1 MTQAAALTVVFRT
14 QSDIEAK
21 VVRGL
26 LEARG
31 IRSMLSSAL
40 SHAVFPLSIDGLGEV
55 KLSVR
60 ADQADQARQVIDDF
74 RSGPTD
80 EGAGWDAACAALEQR
95 LGYVF
100 RDKALL
106 EHALTH
112 RSRAHEDAS
121 GGVADNESMEFLG
134 DAVLDL
140 IIADRLFH
148 GFPDYDEGR
157 KSKAKAMLVAAPS
170 LARLGAALGLGE
182 YLLLGRGEQR
192 SGGRNKPSLIADA
205 YEAVVAAIYLD
216 GGLAAEGFIDSQFC
230 GALADLRAGRSVAG
244 LVGDNKS
251 ALQEWL
257 QARGRPL
264 PEYRVAATSGP
275 DHRKTFAVDVCVGDD
290 GVARGEGPTKKAA
303 EQAAAALALAQFA
316 GTDSIAPGSEQD
328 TAGPGSPENDDSGER
343 PVGS

>member
-1 MTQAAALTVVFRT
+1 MTMAAATALTVVFRT
-14 QSDIEAK
+14 HSDIEAN

-31 IRSMLSSAL
+31 IPSMLSSDL
-40 SHAVFPLSIDGLGEV
+40 LHAIFPLNIEGPGEV
-55 KLSVR
+55 RLSVR
-60 ADQADQARQVIDDF
+60 ADQAAIARQVIDDF
-74 RSGPTD
+74 RN
-80 EGAGWDAACAALEQR
+80 DATAEDAFWKEACAALEGR

-100 RDKALL
+100 RDKGLL

-148 GFPDYDEGR
+148 QFPDYDEGR
-157 KSKAKAMLVAAPS
+157 KSKAKAILVAAPS

-182 YLLLGRGEQR
+182 YLLLGRGEER
-192 SGGRNKPSLIADA
+192 SGGRKKPSLIADA
-205 YEAVVAAIYLD
+205 FEAVVAAIYLD
-216 GGLAAEGFIDSQFC
+216 GGLPAAERFIDTQFG
-230 GALADLRAGRSVAG
+230 GAMDELRAGQSVSG
-244 LVGDNKS
+244 LVGDYKS

-264 PEYRVAATSGP
+264 PDYRVAATFGP
-275 DHRKTFAVDVCVGDD
+275 DHRKTFAVDLYVGDET
-290 GVARGEGPTKKAA
+290 VAHAEGPSKKTAEQKAAAQALERLTGEGARRQPDVQVAA
-303 EQAAAALALAQFA
+303 EA
-316 GTDSIAPGSEQD
+316 G
-328 TAGPGSPENDDSGER
+328 R
-343 PVGS
+343 PKNET

>member
-1 MTQAAALTVVFRT
+1 MTRTAALTVIFRT
-14 QSDIEAK
+14 QSDIEAN

-31 IRSMLSSAL
+31 IQSLLSSAL
-40 SHAVFPLSIDGLGEV
+40 SHAIFPLSIDGLGEV
-55 KLSVR
+55 RLSVR
-60 ADQADQARQVIDDF
+60 DDQADLARQVIDDF
-74 RSGPTD
+74 RSDASDDAANWD
-80 EGAGWDAACAALEQR
+80 EACAALEAR
-95 LGYVF
+95 LGYAF

-140 IIADRLFH
+140 VIADRLFH
-148 GFPDYDEGR
+148 VFPDYDEGR

-182 YLLLGRGEQR
+182 HLLLGRGEER
-192 SGGRNKPSLIADA
+192 SGGRGKPSLIADA

-216 GGLAAEGFIDSQFC
+216 GGLPAAERFIDGQFR
-230 GALADLRAGRSVAG
+230 GALAELRAGQSVSGLAG
-244 LVGDNKS
+244 DHKS
-251 ALQEWL
+251 ALQEWV

-264 PEYRVAATSGP
+264 PQYRVAATFGP
-275 DHRKTFAVDVCVGDD
+275 DHRKTFAVEACVGDET
-290 GVARGEGPTKKAA
+290 VARGEGPTKKAA
-303 EQAAAALALAQFA
+303 EQAAAALALQRLAAQEA
-316 GTDSIAPGSEQD
+316 GREPPRGGID
-328 TAGPGSPENDDSGER
+328 
-343 PVGS
+343 